1 MLLENKTAI
10 VYGGGGA
17 MGGAIARSFAAEGA
31 TVHLAG
37 RSPAKLE
44 KVAADI
50 TAAGG
55 TASVAVVDAYDA
67 DSVNEHVASIAG
79 RIDIAFN
86 AVSVRV
92 KQDVPLVDLS
102 VDEFVQP
109 VEDAART
116 NFVTATAVARRMI
129 EQRGGVLM
137 MLSSSAARESGAD
150 FEMGGFSLACASIEC
165 LVRTMA
171 GEVGKYG
178 VRVVA
183 LRPNFTP
190 DTHPEWDI
198 PEDGLDHLLKGTA
211 LGRLPRKAEVGATA
225 AFAASDHAGPITGAV
240 LNLSCGAVVD

>member
-17 MGGAIARSFAAEGA
+17 MGGAIARAFAAEGA

-37 RSPAKLE
+37 RTLAKLE

-67 DSVNEHVASIAG
+67 DAVNEHVASIEG
-79 RIDIAFN
+79 RIDVVFN

-102 VDEFVQP
+102 VDDFVRP

-116 NFVTATAVARRMI
+116 NFVTSTAVARRMI
-129 EQRGGVLM
+129 DQRGGVIM
-137 MLSSSAARESGAD
+137 MLSSSAARESGAE

-165 LVRTMA
+165 LTRALA

-198 PEDGLDHLLKGTA
+198 PADGLDHLLKGTA
-211 LGRLPRKAEVGATA
+211 LGRLPRMAEVGATA
-225 AFAASDHAGPITGAV
+225 AFAASDHAAPMTGAV

>member
-17 MGGAIARSFAAEGA
+17 MGGAIARAFAAEGA

-37 RSPAKLE
+37 RTLAKLE

-50 TAAGG
+50 TESGG
-55 TASVAVVDAYDA
+55 KASVAVVDAYDA
-67 DSVNEHVASIAG
+67 DAVSEHVASIEG
-79 RIDIAFN
+79 RIDVVFN

-92 KQDVPLVDLS
+92 KQNVPLVDLS
-102 VDEFVQP
+102 VDDFVRP

-116 NFVTATAVARRMI
+116 NFITSTTVARRMI
-129 EQRGGVLM
+129 EQRGGVIM

-150 FEMGGFSLACASIEC
+150 FEMGGFSLACASIET
-165 LVRTMA
+165 LTRALA
-171 GEVGKYG
+171 GEVGQYG

-190 DTHPEWDI
+190 DTHPEWEI
-198 PEDGLDHLLKGTA
+198 EEGGLDHLIKGTA
-211 LGRLPRKAEVGATA
+211 LRRLPRVAEVAHAA
-225 AFAASDHAGPITGAV
+225 AFAASDHAGPMTAAV
-240 LNLSCGAVVD
+240 LNLSCGAVAD

>member
-1 MLLENKTAI
+1 MLLQDKTAI

-17 MGGAIARSFAAEGA
+17 MGGAIARAFAAEGA
-31 TVHLAG
+31 KVHLAG
-37 RSPAKLE
+37 RTLAKLE
-44 KVAADI
+44 KVAAEID
-50 TAAGG
+50 A
-55 TASVAVVDAYDA
+55 ASVAVVDAYGADA
-67 DSVNEHVASIAG
+67 VNAHVASIEG
-79 RIDIAFN
+79 RIDVVFN

-92 KQDVPLVDLS
+92 KQNVPLVDLA
-102 VDEFVQP
+102 VDDFVRP

-116 NFVTATAVARRMI
+116 NFITATAVARRMI
-129 EQRGGVLM
+129 AQRGGVIM

-165 LVRTMA
+165 LTRALA
-171 GEVGKYG
+171 GEVGRYG

-190 DTHPEWDI
+190 DTHPEWNI
-198 PEDGLDHLLKGTA
+198 PEDGLDHLIKGTA
-211 LGRLPRKAEVGATA
+211 LRRLPRMTEVGATA

>member
-1 MLLENKTAI
+1 MLLENKVAI
-10 VYGGGGA
+10 VYGAGGA
-17 MGGAIARSFAAEGA
+17 MGGAVARAFAAEGA

-37 RSPAKLE
+37 RTLAKLE

-50 TAAGG
+50 PAAVG
-55 TASVAVVDAYDA
+55 SVAVVDAYDVE
-67 DSVNEHVASIAG
+67 SVNAHVASIEG
-79 RIDIAFN
+79 RIDIVFN

-92 KQDVPLVDLS
+92 VQDVPLVELS
-102 VDEFVQP
+102 VDDFVRP

-116 NFVTATAVARRMI
+116 NFITSTAVARRMI
-129 EQRGGVLM
+129 VQRGGVIL

-165 LVRTMA
+165 LTRSMA

-190 DTHPEWDI
+190 DTHPEWNI
-198 PEDGLDHLLKGTA
+198 PADGLDHLLKGTA
-211 LGRLPRKAEVGATA
+211 LGRLPRKAEVGRTA